1 MQFQKNDK
9 TPAKKDIIKVSTE
22 YLDEVS
28 GRCPS
33 LRILPAEASR
43 AANKVFPRKI
53 GLNKAQG
60 RLGMETLDI
69 RKMTKILRKRT

>member
-1 MQFQKNDK
+1 M
-9 TPAKKDIIKVSTE
+9 KKDIIKVATE
-22 YLDEVS
+22 YLDQVS
-28 GRCPS
+28 GGRSS
-33 LRILPAEASR
+33 LRILATEACR

-60 RLGMETLDI
+60 RLGRETLDI